1 MMDLPMEISVS
12 CCSLS
17 VLAFHGLQWSH
28 TTVLF
33 QSNTIAE
40 KVLSWCFRC
49 SRQHWTHHHCQGGNL
64 LTNILSTLLASTV
77 LITTSAPMSSF
88 PEHFLLLWSSILC
101 TPYFH
106 RFQYCLFCQFF
117 ECITHLLQNP
127 SQRLSLLISYLKI
140 IWRYDYLHSLMWFF
154 FLDYYS

>member
-1 MMDLPMEISVS
+1 MDLPMEISVS

-64 LTNILSTLLASTV
+64 LTNNLSTLLASTV

-101 TPYFH
+101 TPYF
-106 RFQYCLFCQFF
+106 
-117 ECITHLLQNP
+117 
-127 SQRLSLLISYLKI
+127 SQISILLILSILWMHHTPITKSISKALTLDFLLKNHMTLWLFTLPHVI
-140 IWRYDYLHSLMWFF
+140 F